1 MPSEKPHKNLLLGGA
16 IAVVLLIAYALTMP
30 RTITLE
36 DAGLFQMVCHLGGI
50 SHPPGYPLFTS
61 ICQQLVPLFPPG
73 VIAANSLSAIYAA
86 LAAAVFFSCVLQL
99 TGSRFT
105 AATAALA
112 YGFSATF
119 WSQAIIV
126 EVYTLAVLGFVVC
139 WRLLLGYVA
148 TGKVTLLYLTAF
160 AFGLSLANHWPLM
173 LVSTP
178 ALLVTLLPRLSDIV
192 YLLRELR
199 VWLLLALALALGLMP
214 YATILLQVDPEIA
227 LLGEVNSLNK
237 LADYVSRSAYGDHHL
252 AASSLDRVYFAG
264 WLLKESVLQLGLV
277 ASIVMLL
284 GLVIHLRTGAAH
296 MIATLAL
303 MYLGST
309 LFLNLL
315 LGFSF
320 EFLWQAVFRPYPVIS
335 YLALAFWFGLGSTWL
350 TAWLKARLPGRE
362 PLAGLLT
369 PVLLVSIALQGY
381 RLNDR
386 SDTRWVENYG
396 RSLLNALPVNA
407 VYFAADDLEVGV
419 LGYLQKVQGIRPD
432 IELRNWENLV
442 FSNRLASPFATAEV
456 QQTAMA
462 NYMASNQQPVFA
474 SSLIIAPREYRGGFF
489 RYTPAAATTAIINPA
504 MHAVQD
510 QLLDLWESGNIR
522 DLHERH
528 YLYLR
533 LVSFTRQY
541 VHLVL
546 AGASMTEADYVR
558 LERLQNTF
566 PGRLTTL
573 EVLLPLNKPASKPVL
588 MEIALSAQAQIPA
601 ETPRASKALLFEYL
615 GRLEMMAPMN
625 VEAAIGYFEA
635 SIHFNPVPQN
645 TSLCPLRYL
654 YRQHDRSSDL
664 AQLESRYTNITC
676 GG

>member
-1 MPSEKPHKNLLLGGA
+1 MIAGG
-16 IAVVLLIAYALTMP
+16 IAVVLLLAYSLTMP

-61 ICQQLVPLFPPG
+61 ICQQIVPLFPPG

-99 TGSRFT
+99 TGSQVT

-112 YGFSATF
+112 YGISATF

-148 TGKVTLLYLTAF
+148 TGKVQLLYFTAF

-173 LVSTP
+173 LVSAP
-178 ALLVTLLPRLSDIV
+178 ALLVTLLPRLHDM
-192 YLLRELR
+192 LNLARQLR
-199 VWLLLALALALGLMP
+199 VWLILVAALVLGLTP
-214 YATILLQVDPEIA
+214 YLTILLQVNPEIA
-227 LLGEVNSLNK
+227 LLGEIDTLDK
-237 LADYVSRSAYGDHHL
+237 LAGYIGRSAYGDHHT
-252 AASSLDRVYFAG
+252 AATMLDRIYFAG
-264 WLLKESVLQLGLV
+264 WLLKESVLQLGVV
-277 ASIVMLL
+277 ASTVMLL
-284 GLVIHLRTGAAH
+284 GLVIHLRTGPTHTIAA
-296 MIATLAL
+296 LLL

-309 LFLNLL
+309 LLLNML

-320 EFLWQAVFRPYPVIS
+320 EFLWQAVFKPYPVIS
-335 YLALAFWFGLGSTWL
+335 YLALAFWFALGCAWL
-350 TAWLKARLPGRE
+350 TDWLRARLPGRE

-369 PVLLVSIALQGY
+369 LALLASIALQGY

-386 SDTRWVENYG
+386 SGTTWMEDYG
-396 RSLLNALPVNA
+396 RSLLNALPENA

-419 LGYLQKVQGIRPD
+419 LGYLHTVQGVRPD
-432 IELRNWENLV
+432 VELRNWENLV
-442 FSNRLASPFATAEV
+442 FSNRLASPFETAAV
-456 QQTAMA
+456 QQGAMA
-462 NYMASNQQPVFA
+462 NFMATNQKPVFA

-489 RYTPAAATTAIINPA
+489 RYTPRAATTAIINPA
-504 MHAVQD
+504 MHDVQD
-510 QLLDLWESGNIR
+510 QLLDLWGAGSIQ
-522 DLHERH
+522 DPHERH

-546 AGASMTEADYVR
+546 AGAPMTQTDYVR
-558 LERLQNTF
+558 LERLQDTF
-566 PGRLTTL
+566 PGKLTTL
-573 EVLLPLNKPASKPVL
+573 EVLLPLNNPASKPVL
-588 MEIALSAQAQIPA
+588 MEIALAAREQIPA
-601 ETPRASKALLFEYL
+601 EIPRASKALLFEYL

-625 VEAAIGYFEA
+625 ANAAIGYFEA
-635 SIHFNPVPQN
+635 SVHFYPVPQN
-645 TSLCPLRYL
+645 TSLCPLSYL
-654 YRQHDRSSDL
+654 YRQENRSSQL
-664 AQLESRYTNITC
+664 AQLESSYPGISC
-676 GG
+676 GS